1 MIIVIPGRIWE
12 YIVAGLAIILAPGPS
27 VLFTIARAI
36 AFGRATAV
44 ATVFGNSLGM
54 FTISVLVAL
63 GLGPVFQH
71 HHLIYQAMQWL
82 GALYLVYLGIEAIL
96 HSKAHADA
104 MTSVKEERPTFWQAV
119 RQGFTV
125 GVLNPKGIIF
135 FAAILPEFADS
146 AKGHITAQLVLMGFI
161 FVFLGFFCDS
171 TWGLLAGTLRQWL
184 AAQPQRLVTL
194 RKIGGSVMILLGAI
208 TFLNSLLH
216 K

>member
-1 MIIVIPGRIWE
+1 M
-12 YIVAGLAIILAPGPS
+12 AGLAIILAPGPS

-44 ATVFGNSLGM
+44 ATVLGNSLGM

-82 GALYLVYLGIEAIL
+82 GAIYLVYLGIEAII

-104 MTSVKEERPTFWQAV
+104 MTDVKEERPSFWRAV
-119 RQGFTV
+119 QQGFTV

-146 AKGHITAQLVLMGFI
+146 SKGHITAQLVLMGFI

-171 TWGLLAGTLRQWL
+171 TWGMLAGTLRQWL
-184 AAQPQRLVTL
+184 AAEAKRLAML
-194 RKIGGSVMILLGAI
+194 RKIGGIVMIVLGFI
-208 TFLNSLLH
+208 TFLNSILH